1 MHCCY
6 ILALK
11 LKKLVLSTELRCV
24 VCALGPVKVE
34 NTEQG
39 DDYLEPVSPE
49 RGSLPADE
57 TYSDAEQEDDEGP
70 ADEEE
75 DEDVQSEGSEADEDD
90 EEDEVGDE
98 VTDEDA
104 EGEKLP

>member
-1 MHCCY
+1 M
-6 ILALK
+6 
-11 LKKLVLSTELRCV
+11 LSTELRCV

-49 RGSLPADE
+49 RGSLPAEE
-57 TYSDAEQEDDEGP
+57 TYSDAEQEDEEGP
-70 ADEEE
+70 ADDEVE
-75 DEDVQSEGSEADEDD
+75 EDVQSEGSEVDED

-104 EGEKLP
+104 EGE